1 MGRWTRCIDFCFWSS
16 GLVFLGWANWSG
28 DFLVDTKMKP
38 SEVILLALNL
48 FLFSWKCI
56 QFNGSFPSLNLLDW
70 LDLLSTPGF
79 IWIDPILT
87 DSFIHYMILGT
98 ILNSWT
104 WIHCMLREFRY
115 LTTMQEDVSVG
126 SLVALNFSQIC
137 LDHIAIITRQIAGCR
152 RPSWCRPA
160 CTSARLNPRFFT
172 RGSAWYFPQEGTN
185 LRRRPYW
192 ATITVLHHLQEK
204 IERKSRGRNK
214 TAGSQFHL
222 VALWHSFARI
232 YDVGR
237 FSAFDFPDF
246 TKKGDQGTFTG
257 TTIEWTFCANT
268 SIVKVFGLLQHSHG
282 IFIPGI
288 TAEHWWHQFSCLW
301 LQVSMWILSLCK
313 SQIRYRTLYIVF
325 NPHKGSFA
333 HFLFHRDSTKKT
345 NFKRSSNEI
354 WSGPSFPPSH
364 LVVATA
370 YRIVELGQ
378 GHIILVAMEME
389 GWNCHDCTL
398 GCTPCQKEKN
408 VLQHKITSPHPP
420 LA

>member
-1 MGRWTRCIDFCFWSS
+1 MGISS
-16 GLVFLGWANWSG
+16 SAMPNNSKSGVGCTASCNAITVKASIKLSKPPIGWAAEHGASIFVSEVRDWCFLGWANWSG

-185 LRRRPYW
+185 LRRRHCIAPF
-192 ATITVLHHLQEK
+192 T
-204 IERKSRGRNK
+204 RKNRKKKQRKEQNSRVSVSP
-214 TAGSQFHL
+214 GSTL
-222 VALWHSFARI
+222 AL
-232 YDVGR
+232 
-237 FSAFDFPDF
+237 
-246 TKKGDQGTFTG
+246 
-257 TTIEWTFCANT
+257 
-268 SIVKVFGLLQHSHG
+268 
-282 IFIPGI
+282 
-288 TAEHWWHQFSCLW
+288 
-301 LQVSMWILSLCK
+301 LC
-313 SQIRYRTLYIVF
+313 
-325 NPHKGSFA
+325 
-333 HFLFHRDSTKKT
+333 
-345 NFKRSSNEI
+345 
-354 WSGPSFPPSH
+354 
-364 LVVATA
+364 
-370 YRIVELGQ
+370 
-378 GHIILVAMEME
+378 
-389 GWNCHDCTL
+389 
-398 GCTPCQKEKN
+398 
-408 VLQHKITSPHPP
+408 
-420 LA
+420 

>member
-1 MGRWTRCIDFCFWSS
+1 MGRWTRFVSEVRDWC
-16 GLVFLGWANWSG
+16 FLGWANWSG
-28 DFLVDTKMKP
+28 DFLVDTKMKQ

-70 LDLLSTPGF
+70 LDLHSTPGL
-79 IWIDPILT
+79 IRIDPILT
-87 DSFIHYMILGT
+87 VTFIHYMILGT

-104 WIHCMLREFRY
+104 WIHCMLREFPY
-115 LTTMQEDVSVG
+115 LTTVQEDVSVG
-126 SLVALNFSQIC
+126 SLVALKFCQIC

-172 RGSAWYFPQEGTN
+172 RGSARDFPQEGTN
-185 LRRRPYW
+185 LRRRPW
-192 ATITVLHHLQEK
+192 LALSNHHCIALFTK
-204 IERKSRGRNK
+204 KRKSRGTNK

-222 VALWHSFARI
+222 VALWHSLEYMTSLHIF
-232 YDVGR
+232 GR
-237 FSAFDFPDF
+237 FFPAFKLL
-246 TKKGDQGTFTG
+246 TSHISRIKALNQGTFTG

-288 TAEHWWHQFSCLW
+288 TAERWWHQFSCLW
-301 LQVSMWILSLCK
+301 LQVPIWILSLCK
-313 SQIRYRTLYIVF
+313 SQIRYRTLYVLCNQEQRLICWCL
-325 NPHKGSFA
+325 
-333 HFLFHRDSTKKT
+333 FLYRFSTKKT

-370 YRIVELGQ
+370 YRVVELGQ

-389 GWNCHDCTL
+389 VELPWLYSWMYPLPKRKKC
-398 GCTPCQKEKN
+398 
-408 VLQHKITSPHPP
+408 SPT
-420 LA
+420 